1 MDYLEHAED
10 AIRAFLGGGVRR
22 TCFIPFAGV
31 TISYD
36 DYTARVRG
44 CFEAMGYGLEGIHTS
59 ATPGKMIARAE
70 AIVVGGGNTFH
81 LLRELYEDGLLDQ
94 IRGRVLAGVPFIGW
108 SAGSNV
114 ACPTI
119 KTTNDMPIVEPPS
132 LRALDLVPF
141 QINPHYTTSHPPGHQ
156 GETRAQRIAEFVEA
170 NPDMRVVG
178 LPEGAMLRLE
188 GEVLTALGGL
198 PLYVFE
204 HNVLPARYGPEA
216 DLGFLLQP

>member
-1 MDYLEHAED
+1 
-10 AIRAFLGGGVRR
+10 
-22 TCFIPFAGV
+22 
-31 TISYD
+31 
-36 DYTARVRG
+36 
-44 CFEAMGYGLEGIHTS
+44 
-59 ATPGKMIARAE
+59 
-70 AIVVGGGNTFH
+70 
-81 LLRELYEDGLLDQ
+81 
-94 IRGRVLAGVPFIGW
+94 
-108 SAGSNV
+108 
-114 ACPTI
+114 
-119 KTTNDMPIVEPPS
+119 MPIVEPPS